1 MAEQTEHPPDGA
13 PTQLP
18 RRELRD
24 PKVLRALSH
33 PVRLRLLEELV
44 TSGPA
49 TATELAN
56 RIGESP
62 ANCSWHLRQLAR
74 YDLVEEAGGGT
85 GRQRPWKFVLQ
96 SLHIPDREATD
107 EAEFAT
113 ASAALSEVLMGRELD
128 AWRAWQDALQ
138 HEAPEWAEASFSSTS
153 TGIWL
158 TAEELADFQ
167 RQLRALVDNFL
178 VSRLDRLDPANR
190 PPGSRP
196 VRFVAWS
203 VPSDF
208 SPPT

>member
-1 MAEQTEHPPDGA
+1 MAEPNEHPPDGA

-18 RRELRD
+18 RRELRE

-33 PVRLRLLEELV
+33 PVRLRILEELV
-44 TSGPA
+44 TNGPA

-96 SLHIPDREATD
+96 SLHVPDRSSTD
-107 EAEFAT
+107 EPEFAT
-113 ASAALSEVLMGRELD
+113 ASAALSEVLMGREVA
-128 AWRAWQDALQ
+128 AWRAWQDA
-138 HEAPEWAEASFSSTS
+138 EPREPPEWVEASFSSTS

-167 RQLRALVDNFL
+167 RQLRSLVDDFL
-178 VSRLDRLDPANR
+178 VSRINRLDPANR

-203 VPSDF
+203 VPSDIP
-208 SPPT
+208 PPT